1 MPKRKTSALPATVDN
16 TAALAAYLGLSRWT
30 ISRALNGHPGIK
42 LETRDRVF
50 AAMEELG
57 FTPNPMAR
65 GLRGSRTGLI
75 GVVFQEIES
84 PILAKKTAILQLM
97 LRRQEYRTLIELNNG
112 RPDLEEECIRHFL
125 ALKCDGVVLVG
136 SLLPPDAKILQLIR
150 SRKIPLVVID
160 PVNELDFPSI
170 QLDRRAA
177 MKMVLELFYRMGHRH
192 FCLLGL
198 HESVPYGTIRRQ
210 AFEETARQLGLPF
223 RKHFTLLSLPDQE
236 VLNYAYGEILAGQYL
251 ALPHRPSAIIA
262 HNDRIAI
269 GAIKRLREAGLEC
282 PRDFSISGFDNL
294 EITQYFQP
302 TLTTIDQQLEAMMG
316 LAVQT
321 LATCLE
327 GAEPVTA
334 VHLLQPLLL
343 VRNSTTAPTALGH

>member
-1 MPKRKTSALPATVDN
+1 
-16 TAALAAYLGLSRWT
+16 
-30 ISRALNGHPGIK
+30 
-42 LETRDRVF
+42 
-50 AAMEELG
+50 MEELG

-97 LRRQEYRTLIELNNG
+97 LRKQGYRTLIELNNG
-112 RPDLEEECIRHFL
+112 RPELEEECIRHFL

-136 SLLPPDAKILQLIR
+136 SLLLPDAKILQLIR
-150 SRKIPLVVID
+150 TRRIPLVVID
-160 PVNELDFPSI
+160 PVHDLDFPCI

-177 MKMVLELFYRMGHRH
+177 MKMVLELFYRLGHRY

-198 HESVPYGTIRRQ
+198 HDSVPYGNIRRL

-223 RKHFTLLSLPDQE
+223 RKHFTMLSLPDQE
-236 VLNYAYGEILAGQYL
+236 VLNCAYGEILAGQYL
-251 ALPHRPSAIIA
+251 ALPQRPSAIIA
-262 HNDRIAI
+262 HNDRIAV

-282 PRDFSISGFDNL
+282 PRDYSISGFDNL
-294 EITQYFQP
+294 EITQYSQP
-302 TLTTIDQQLEAMMG
+302 SLTTIDQQLDAMMG

-321 LATCLE
+321 LAACLE
-327 GAEPVTA
+327 GAESVSP
-334 VHLLQPLLL
+334 VHLLQPLLI
-343 VRNSTTAPTALGH
+343 VRNSTTPPNSYG